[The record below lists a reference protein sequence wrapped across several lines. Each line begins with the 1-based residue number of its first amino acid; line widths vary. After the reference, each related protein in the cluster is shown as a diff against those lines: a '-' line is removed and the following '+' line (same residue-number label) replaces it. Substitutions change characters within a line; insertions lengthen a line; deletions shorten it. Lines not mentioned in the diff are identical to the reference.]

1 MLAKLKKFP
10 FYYTLYIIYT
20 FIFMAKKESK
30 VKKEKKPS
38 KVMMFLRDERFHFA
52 LGVVMFFVSLYV
64 LLALVSFFFTGGADQ
79 SIVLAD
85 GVSRADMKRQV
96 LNWTGVNG
104 ALMANYLINEC
115 FGVSVFALLLS
126 AFAMSIRLLGV
137 EVNALWKWILFPLLF
152 VVWAPLMMDFFFGG
166 LLATSFVNIG
176 GAYGAYLSDYLIA
189 NIGLPGTFFVIL
201 GSFIVF
207 AGFTFSATIP
217 AVQNLFISKKKYN
230 GEVESTD
237 DNEQL
242 GTDIP
247 LSSSDSSPNLGEYFS
262 EELEGIEIEQVEI
275 EEEEVIEEI
284 TDDREQITDEEA
296 SVTEEVEISDNA
308 QLNEENVE
316 VVEVEVDKVEEK
328 SVDDS
333 SELKKETTG
342 IEIESVEVKEEERV
356 EENLEPYDPTLDLSY
371 YKYPTL
377 DLLKEYPNQVIT
389 LSEEEKMANRVKITT
404 TLKNFGIGVKKIF
417 ETIGP
422 TITLYEIVP
431 EDGVR
436 ISKIKNLE
444 SDIMLS
450 LAATGIRIIAPMP
463 GKGTIGIEVPN
474 LNPKIVSMHA
484 TIASKK
490 FQESKMELPVA
501 LGRTITNEVFMFD
514 LAKAPHLL
522 VAGATG
528 QGKSVGLNAI
538 ITSLLYKKHPSQLK
552 FVLVDPKMVEFSMY
566 RNIDKH
572 FLAQIPD
579 AETPVITDTS
589 LVLSTLNSL
598 VQEMEDRY
606 KLLMDANVRN
616 IKEYNEKFIN
626 RRLNPYKGHKYLP
639 YIVIIIDEFG
649 DFIMTAG
656 KEVETPIARIA
667 QKARAVGM
675 HLILATQRPSVN
687 IITGVI
693 KANFPARMAF
703 KVSSGIDSKTIL
715 DQSGAQQLVGK
726 GDLLYLQG
734 DSPVRVQ
741 CAFVDTPEV
750 EKVVEYISEQ
760 QGYPAP
766 FELPEPPVPEG
777 ENKDL
782 SGVDLSKKDPYFE
795 EVARFV
801 VTSQMG
807 STSYIQ
813 RKYNIGFNRAG
824 RIMDQLEVAGIVGPA
839 RGSKPREVLVSSEVE
854 LESMLSSM

>member
-1 MLAKLKKFP
+1 
-10 FYYTLYIIYT
+10 
-20 FIFMAKKESK
+20 MAKKESK
-30 VKKEKKPS
+30 VKKVKQPS
-38 KVMMFLRDERFHFA
+38 KILMFLRDERFRFA
-52 LGVVMFFVSLYV
+52 FGIVLFFCSLYL

-85 GVSRADMKRQV
+85 DVSRADMKRQV

-115 FGVSVFALLLS
+115 FGVSVFAFLLMS
-126 AFAMSIRLLGV
+126 FAVSIRLMGV
-137 EVNALWKWILFPLLF
+137 EVNSLWKWILFPLLF
-152 VVWAPLMMDFFFGG
+152 VVWAPLMLDFFFGG

-176 GAYGAYLSDYLIA
+176 GAYGAYLSDYLIS
-189 NIGLPGTFFVIL
+189 NIGKPGTFFVIL

-207 AGFTFSATIP
+207 AGFAFSATIP
-217 AVQNLFISKKKYN
+217 MIQNLFIPIKTRDKRHETQDLS
-230 GEVESTD
+230 EQSEESD
-237 DNEQL
+237 
-242 GTDIP
+242 
-247 LSSSDSSPNLGEYFS
+247 LSDSSDSLDEVVDIE

-284 TDDREQITDEEA
+284 TDDKEQITDEEA
-296 SVTEEVEISDNA
+296 SVTEEVEILDNSQFTIHNA

-328 SVDDS
+328 SAMSADDS
-333 SELKKETTG
+333 SKLSEHSTG
-342 IEIESVEVKEEERV
+342 IEIETVEVKEEERV

-377 DLLKEYPNQVIT
+377 DLLKEYPNQAVT
-389 LSEEEKMANRVKITT
+389 LSKEEQQANQVKIIT

-431 EDGVR
+431 EDGIR

-474 LNPKIVSMHA
+474 SNPKIVSMHA

-734 DSPVRVQ
+734 DSPIRVQ

-750 EKVVEYISEQ
+750 ERVVEYISEQ

-766 FELPEPPVPEG
+766 FELPEPPIPEG

-801 VTSQMG
+801 VSNQMG

-839 RGSKPREVLVSSEVE
+839 RGSKPREVLVSTEME
-854 LESMLSSM
+854 LENILASM

>member
-1 MLAKLKKFP
+1 
-10 FYYTLYIIYT
+10 
-20 FIFMAKKESK
+20 MAKKESK
-30 VKKEKKPS
+30 VKKVKKPS

-79 SIVLAD
+79 NIVLAD
-85 GVSRADMKRQV
+85 GISRADMKRQV

-104 ALMANYLINEC
+104 ALMSHYLINEC
-115 FGVSVFALLLS
+115 FGVSVFALLLT
-126 AFAMSIRLLGV
+126 AFAVSVRLLGV
-137 EVNALWKWILFPLLF
+137 EVKALWKWIVFPLLF
-152 VVWAPLMMDFFFGG
+152 IVWAPLMMDFFFGG
-166 LLATSFVNIG
+166 FLATSFVNIG
-176 GAYGAYLSDYLIA
+176 GAYGAYLSDYLIS
-189 NIGLPGTFFVIL
+189 NIGWPGTLFVIL

-217 AVQNLFISKKKYN
+217 AVQNLFIPIKTRDMRHETRDARHETQDAS
-230 GEVESTD
+230 D
-237 DNEQL
+237 DVVDIEDEL
-242 GTDIP
+242 G
-247 LSSSDSSPNLGEYFS
+247 GV
-262 EELEGIEIEQVEI
+262 EIEQVEI

-296 SVTEEVEISDNA
+296 SVTEEVEILDNS
-308 QLNEENVE
+308 QFTIHNSQSNEDNVE
-316 VVEVEVDKVEEK
+316 VVEVEVNKVEEK
-328 SVDDS
+328 SAMSADDS
-333 SELKKETTG
+333 SKLSEHSTG

-377 DLLKEYPNQVIT
+377 DLLKEYPNQTIT

-431 EDGVR
+431 EDGIR

-501 LGRTITNEVFMFD
+501 LGRTITNDVFMFD

-566 RNIDKH
+566 RKIDKH

-616 IKEYNEKFIN
+616 IKEYNDKFIN

-639 YIVIIIDEFG
+639 YLVIIIDEFG

-715 DQSGAQQLVGK
+715 DQSGAQQLIGR

-750 EKVVEYISEQ
+750 ENVVEYISEQ

-782 SGVDLSKKDPYFE
+782 SGVDLSKRDPYFE

-839 RGSKPREVLVSSEVE
+839 RGSKPREVLVASEVE
-854 LESMLSSM
+854 LESMLSTM

>member
-1 MLAKLKKFP
+1 MKGDK
-10 FYYTLYIIYT
+10 
-20 FIFMAKKESK
+20 KKESK

-64 LLALVSFFFTGGADQ
+64 LLALVSFFFKGGADQ

-85 GVSRADMKRQV
+85 DVSRADMKRQV

-115 FGVSVFALLLS
+115 FGVSVFAFLLS

-152 VVWAPLMMDFFFGG
+152 IVWAPLMMDFFFGG

-217 AVQNLFISKKKYN
+217 AIQNLFISKKRYN
-230 GEVESTD
+230 GEVVMSDQSDDSDQSDLSDTTD
-237 DNEQL
+237 EIV
-242 GTDIP
+242 DIK
-247 LSSSDSSPNLGEYFS
+247 

-284 TDDREQITDEEA
+284 TDEEV
-296 SVTEEVEISDNA
+296 SVTEEVEILDSSQFTIHNS
-308 QLNEENVE
+308 QSNEDNVE
-316 VVEVEVDKVEEK
+316 VVEVEVNKVEEK
-328 SVDDS
+328 SINDS
-333 SELKKETTG
+333 FELNKETTG

-377 DLLKEYPNQVIT
+377 DLLKEYPNQAIV

>member
-1 MLAKLKKFP
+1 
-10 FYYTLYIIYT
+10 
-20 FIFMAKKESK
+20 MAKKESK
-30 VKKEKKPS
+30 VKKVKQPS
-38 KVMMFLRDERFHFA
+38 KILMFLRDERFRFA
-52 LGVVMFFVSLYV
+52 FGIVLFFCSLYL

-85 GVSRADMKRQV
+85 DVSRADMKRQV

-115 FGVSVFALLLS
+115 FGVSVFAFLLMS
-126 AFAMSIRLLGV
+126 FAVSIRLMGV
-137 EVNALWKWILFPLLF
+137 EVNSLWKWILFPLLF
-152 VVWAPLMMDFFFGG
+152 VVWAPLMLDFFFGG

-176 GAYGAYLSDYLIA
+176 GAYGAYLSDYLIS
-189 NIGLPGTFFVIL
+189 NIGKPGTFFVIL

-207 AGFTFSATIP
+207 AGFAFSATIP
-217 AVQNLFISKKKYN
+217 MIQNLFIPMKTRDKRHETQDLS
-230 GEVESTD
+230 
-237 DNEQL
+237 EQSEQS
-242 GTDIP
+242 D
-247 LSSSDSSPNLGEYFS
+247 LSDSSDSLDEVVDIE

-284 TDDREQITDEEA
+284 TDDKEQITDDREEITEEDEV
-296 SVTEEVEISDNA
+296 VTEEVVIENI
-308 QLNEENVE
+308 EENIQL
-316 VVEVEVDKVEEK
+316 DKPL
-328 SVDDS
+328 SPMDS
-333 SELKKETTG
+333 SPKTG
-342 IEIESVEVKEEERV
+342 EQLSEEINEVEIESVEVKEEERV

-377 DLLKEYPNQVIT
+377 DLLKEYPNQAVT
-389 LSEEEKMANRVKITT
+389 LSKEEQQANQVKIIT

-431 EDGVR
+431 EDGIR

-474 LNPKIVSMHA
+474 SNPKIVSMHA

-734 DSPVRVQ
+734 DSPIRVQ

-750 EKVVEYISEQ
+750 ERVVEYISEQ

-766 FELPEPPVPEG
+766 FELPEPPIPEG

-801 VTSQMG
+801 VSNQMG

-839 RGSKPREVLVSSEVE
+839 RGSKPREVLVSTEME
-854 LESMLSSM
+854 LENILASM

>member
-1 MLAKLKKFP
+1 
-10 FYYTLYIIYT
+10 
-20 FIFMAKKESK
+20 MAKKESK
-30 VKKEKKPS
+30 VKKVKQPS
-38 KVMMFLRDERFHFA
+38 KILMFLRDERFRFA
-52 LGVVMFFVSLYV
+52 FGIVLFFCSLYL
-64 LLALVSFFFTGGADQ
+64 LLALVSFFFKGGADQ

-85 GVSRADMKRQV
+85 DVSRADMKRQV

-115 FGVSVFALLLS
+115 FGVSVFAFLLMS
-126 AFAMSIRLLGV
+126 FAVSIRLMGV
-137 EVNALWKWILFPLLF
+137 EVNSLWKWILFPLLF
-152 VVWAPLMMDFFFGG
+152 VVWAPLMLDFFFGG

-176 GAYGAYLSDYLIA
+176 GAYGAYLSDYLIS
-189 NIGLPGTFFVIL
+189 NIGKPGTFFVIL

-207 AGFTFSATIP
+207 AGFAFSATIP
-217 AVQNLFISKKKYN
+217 MIQNLFIPIKTRDTRHETQDLS
-230 GEVESTD
+230 
-237 DNEQL
+237 EQSEQS
-242 GTDIP
+242 D
-247 LSSSDSSPNLGEYFS
+247 LSDSSDSLDEVVDIE

-284 TDDREQITDEEA
+284 TDDKEQITDDREEITEEDEV
-296 SVTEEVEISDNA
+296 VTEEVVIENI
-308 QLNEENVE
+308 EENIQL
-316 VVEVEVDKVEEK
+316 DKPL
-328 SVDDS
+328 SPMDS
-333 SELKKETTG
+333 SPKTG
-342 IEIESVEVKEEERV
+342 EQLSEEINEVEIESVEVKEEERV

-377 DLLKEYPNQVIT
+377 DLLKEYPNQAVT
-389 LSEEEKMANRVKITT
+389 LSKEEQQANQVKIIT

-431 EDGVR
+431 EDGIR

-474 LNPKIVSMHA
+474 SNPKIVSMHA

-734 DSPVRVQ
+734 DSPIRVQ

-750 EKVVEYISEQ
+750 ERVVEYISEQ

-766 FELPEPPVPEG
+766 FELPEPPIPEG

-801 VTSQMG
+801 VSNQMG

-839 RGSKPREVLVSSEVE
+839 RGSKPREVLVSTEME
-854 LESMLSSM
+854 LENILASM

>member
-1 MLAKLKKFP
+1 
-10 FYYTLYIIYT
+10 
-20 FIFMAKKESK
+20 MAKKESK
-30 VKKEKKPS
+30 VKKVKQPS
-38 KVMMFLRDERFHFA
+38 KILMFLRDERFRFA
-52 LGVVMFFVSLYV
+52 FGIVLFFCSLYL

-85 GVSRADMKRQV
+85 DVSRADMKRQV

-115 FGVSVFALLLS
+115 FGVSVFAFLLMS
-126 AFAMSIRLLGV
+126 FAVSIRLMGV
-137 EVNALWKWILFPLLF
+137 EVNSLWKWILFPLLF
-152 VVWAPLMMDFFFGG
+152 VVWAPLMLDFFFGG

-176 GAYGAYLSDYLIA
+176 GAYGAYLSDYLIS
-189 NIGLPGTFFVIL
+189 NIGKPGTFFVIL

-207 AGFTFSATIP
+207 AGFAFSATIP
-217 AVQNLFISKKKYN
+217 MIQNLFIPIKTRDTRHETQDLS
-230 GEVESTD
+230 
-237 DNEQL
+237 EQSE
-242 GTDIP
+242 
-247 LSSSDSSPNLGEYFS
+247 LSEQSDLSDSSDSLDEVVDIE

-284 TDDREQITDEEA
+284 TDDKEQITDDREEITEEDEV
-296 SVTEEVEISDNA
+296 VTEEVVIENIEETIQLDKPLSPTDNSLKTGEQLSEEI
-308 QLNEENVE
+308 NEV
-316 VVEVEVDKVEEK
+316 
-328 SVDDS
+328 
-333 SELKKETTG
+333 
-342 IEIESVEVKEEERV
+342 EIESVEVKEEERV

-377 DLLKEYPNQVIT
+377 DLLKEYPNQAVT
-389 LSEEEKMANRVKITT
+389 LSKEEQQANQVKIIT

-431 EDGVR
+431 EDGIR

-750 EKVVEYISEQ
+750 ERVVEYISEQ

-766 FELPEPPVPEG
+766 FELPEPPIPEG

-801 VTSQMG
+801 VSNQMG

-839 RGSKPREVLVSSEVE
+839 RGSKPREVLVSTEME
-854 LESMLSSM
+854 LENILASM

>member
-1 MLAKLKKFP
+1 MKGDK
-10 FYYTLYIIYT
+10 
-20 FIFMAKKESK
+20 KKESK
-30 VKKEKKPS
+30 AKKEKKPS

-52 LGVVMFFVSLYV
+52 FGVVMFFVSLYV
-64 LLALVSFFFTGGADQ
+64 MLALVSFFFTGGADQ
-79 SIVLAD
+79 NIVLAD
-85 GVSRADMKRQV
+85 GISRADMKRQV

-104 ALMANYLINEC
+104 ALMSHYLINEC
-115 FGVSVFALLLS
+115 FGVSVFALLLT
-126 AFAMSIRLLGV
+126 AFAVSVRLLGV
-137 EVNALWKWILFPLLF
+137 EFKALWKWIVFPLLF
-152 VVWAPLMMDFFFGG
+152 IVWAPLMMDFFFGG
-166 LLATSFVNIG
+166 FLATSFVNIG
-176 GAYGAYLSDYLIA
+176 GAYGAYLSDYLIS
-189 NIGLPGTFFVIL
+189 NIGWPGTLFVIL

-217 AVQNLFISKKKYN
+217 AVQNLFIPIKTRDMRHETRDARHETQDAS
-230 GEVESTD
+230 D
-237 DNEQL
+237 DVV
-242 GTDIP
+242 DI
-247 LSSSDSSPNLGEYFS
+247 E
-262 EELEGIEIEQVEI
+262 EELGGIEIV
-275 EEEEVIEEI
+275 EEVATDNEEI
-284 TDDREQITDEEA
+284 IEDSVQITDEIVQSADDNE
-296 SVTEEVEISDNA
+296 VITEEVEIVDNVD
-308 QLNEENVE
+308 NVDTK
-316 VVEVEVDKVEEK
+316 DKIDV
-328 SVDDS
+328 
-333 SELKKETTG
+333 
-342 IEIESVEVKEEERV
+342 EIESVAAKEEERV

-377 DLLKEYPNQVIT
+377 DLLKEYPNQTIT

-431 EDGVR
+431 EDGIR

-501 LGRTITNEVFMFD
+501 LGRTITNDVFMFD

-566 RNIDKH
+566 RKIDKH

-639 YIVIIIDEFG
+639 YLVIIIDEFG

-715 DQSGAQQLVGK
+715 DQSGAQQLIGR

-750 EKVVEYISEQ
+750 ENVVEYISEQ

-766 FELPEPPVPEG
+766 FELPEPLVPEG

-782 SGVDLSKKDPYFE
+782 SGVDLSKRDPYFE

-854 LESMLSSM
+854 LESMLSTM

>member
-1 MLAKLKKFP
+1 
-10 FYYTLYIIYT
+10 
-20 FIFMAKKESK
+20 MAKKESK
-30 VKKEKKPS
+30 AKKEKKPS

-79 SIVLAD
+79 NIVLAD
-85 GVSRADMKRQV
+85 GISRADMKRQV

-104 ALMANYLINEC
+104 ALMSYYLINEC
-115 FGVSVFALLLS
+115 FGVSVFALLLT
-126 AFAMSIRLLGV
+126 AFAVSVRLLGV
-137 EVNALWKWILFPLLF
+137 EVKALWKWIVFPLLF
-152 VVWAPLMMDFFFGG
+152 IVWAPLMMDFFFGG

-176 GAYGAYLSDYLIA
+176 GAYGAYLSDYLIS
-189 NIGLPGTFFVIL
+189 NIGWPGTLFVIL

-217 AVQNLFISKKKYN
+217 AIQNLFIPIKTRDARHETQDAS
-230 GEVESTD
+230 D
-237 DNEQL
+237 DVV
-242 GTDIP
+242 DI
-247 LSSSDSSPNLGEYFS
+247 E
-262 EELEGIEIEQVEI
+262 EELEGVEIEQVEI
-275 EEEEVIEEI
+275 EEEEVVEEI

-296 SVTEEVEISDNA
+296 SVTEEVEILDNS
-308 QLNEENVE
+308 QFTIHNSQSNEDNVE
-316 VVEVEVDKVEEK
+316 VVEVEVNKVEEK
-328 SVDDS
+328 SAMSADDS
-333 SELKKETTG
+333 SKLSEHSTG

-377 DLLKEYPNQVIT
+377 DLLKEYPNQTIT

-431 EDGVR
+431 EDGIR

-501 LGRTITNEVFMFD
+501 LGRTITNDVFMFD

-566 RNIDKH
+566 RKIDKH

-639 YIVIIIDEFG
+639 YLVIIIDEFG

-715 DQSGAQQLVGK
+715 DQSGAQQLIGR

-750 EKVVEYISEQ
+750 ENVVEYISEQ

-782 SGVDLSKKDPYFE
+782 SGVDLSKRDPYFE

-839 RGSKPREVLVSSEVE
+839 RGSKPREVLVSSELE
-854 LESMLSSM
+854 LESMLSTM

>member
-1 MLAKLKKFP
+1 
-10 FYYTLYIIYT
+10 
-20 FIFMAKKESK
+20 MAKKESK
-30 VKKEKKPS
+30 VKKVKQPS
-38 KVMMFLRDERFHFA
+38 KILMFLRDERFRFA
-52 LGVVMFFVSLYV
+52 FGIVLFFCSLYL

-85 GVSRADMKRQV
+85 DVSRADMKRQV

-115 FGVSVFALLLS
+115 FGVSVFAFLLMS
-126 AFAMSIRLLGV
+126 FAVSIRLMGV
-137 EVNALWKWILFPLLF
+137 EVNSLWKWILFPLLF
-152 VVWAPLMMDFFFGG
+152 VVWAPLMLDFFFGG

-176 GAYGAYLSDYLIA
+176 GAYGAYLSDYLIS
-189 NIGLPGTFFVIL
+189 NIGKPGTFFVIL

-207 AGFTFSATIP
+207 AGFAFSATIP
-217 AVQNLFISKKKYN
+217 MIQNLFIPIKTRDTRHETQDLS
-230 GEVESTD
+230 
-237 DNEQL
+237 EQSE
-242 GTDIP
+242 
-247 LSSSDSSPNLGEYFS
+247 LSDLSDSSDSLDEVVDIE

-284 TDDREQITDEEA
+284 TDDKEQITDDREEITEEDEV
-296 SVTEEVEISDNA
+296 VTEEVVIENI
-308 QLNEENVE
+308 EENIQL
-316 VVEVEVDKVEEK
+316 DKPL
-328 SVDDS
+328 SPMDS
-333 SELKKETTG
+333 SPKTG
-342 IEIESVEVKEEERV
+342 EQLSEEINEVEIESVEAKEEERV

-377 DLLKEYPNQVIT
+377 DLLKEYPNQAVT
-389 LSEEEKMANRVKITT
+389 LSKEEQQANQVKIIT

-431 EDGVR
+431 EDGIR

-474 LNPKIVSMHA
+474 SNPKIVSMHA

-734 DSPVRVQ
+734 DSPIRVQ

-750 EKVVEYISEQ
+750 ERVVEYISEQ

-766 FELPEPPVPEG
+766 FELPEPPIPEG

-801 VTSQMG
+801 VSNQMG

-839 RGSKPREVLVSSEVE
+839 RGSKPREVLVSTEME
-854 LESMLSSM
+854 LENILASM

>member
-1 MLAKLKKFP
+1 MKGDK
-10 FYYTLYIIYT
+10 
-20 FIFMAKKESK
+20 KKEKK
-30 VKKEKKPS
+30 VKKEN
-38 KVMMFLRDERFHFA
+38 KVVKFLRDERVRYAVGILLFF
-52 LGVVMFFVSLYV
+52 LTMFMLF
-64 LLALVSFFFTGGADQ
+64 ALVSFFFTGDADQ
-79 SIVLAD
+79 NIVLAD
-85 GVSRADMKRQV
+85 DILRADMKRQIE
-96 LNWTGVNG
+96 NWTGLNG
-104 ALMANYLINEC
+104 AIIADFLINEC
-115 FGVSVFALLLS
+115 FGVSVFALLIMM
-126 AFAMSIRLLGV
+126 FAIALRLLGM
-137 EVNALWKWILFPLLF
+137 EFKSLWKWILFPLMF
-152 VVWAPLMMDFFFGG
+152 MAWAPLMLSFCLGPLFD
-166 LLATSFVNIG
+166 TSFVNIG
-176 GAYGAYLSDYLIA
+176 GCYGAFLSDYLIA
-189 NIGLPGTFFVIL
+189 NIGAPGTFFVIL
-201 GSFIVF
+201 GSLLIF
-207 AGFTFSATIP
+207 AGFAFSATIP
-217 AVQNLFISKKKYN
+217 MVQNLFVSKKRNEESNNDKN
-230 GEVESTD
+230 DIAGEGVIANENEGVINEEIIECEDDILEGVEI
-237 DNEQL
+237 EQV
-242 GTDIP
+242 GIEEEEKIEEIVNIDIDEDI
-247 LSSSDSSPNLGEYFS
+247 SQS
-262 EELEGIEIEQVEI
+262 EELELIVVEEDDKNDDAKENVKIENGVEI
-275 EEEEVIEEI
+275 NSRVAEDGEM
-284 TDDREQITDEEA
+284 
-296 SVTEEVEISDNA
+296 
-308 QLNEENVE
+308 
-316 VVEVEVDKVEEK
+316 
-328 SVDDS
+328 
-333 SELKKETTG
+333 
-342 IEIESVEVKEEERV
+342 VK
-356 EENLEPYDPTLDLSY
+356 ENLEPYDPTLDLSY

-377 DLLKEYPNQVIT
+377 DLLKEYPNQTVV
-389 LSEEEKMANRVKITT
+389 LSKEEQQANQVKIIT

-417 ETIGP
+417 ETVGP

-436 ISKIKNLE
+436 ISKIRNLE
-444 SDIMLS
+444 ADIMLS
-450 LAATGIRIIAPMP
+450 LSAIGIRIIAPMP

-474 LNPKIVSMHA
+474 ANPKIVSMHA

-501 LGRTITNEVFMFD
+501 LGRTITNDVFMFD

-552 FVLVDPKMVEFSMY
+552 FVLVDPKMVEFSIY

-626 RRLNPYKGHKYLP
+626 RSLNPYKGHKYLP

-675 HLILATQRPSVN
+675 HMILATQRPSVN

-750 EKVVEYISEQ
+750 VNVVEHISKQ

-766 FELPEPPVPEG
+766 FELPEPPMVEG

-782 SGVDLSKKDPYFE
+782 SGVDLTKRDPYFE

-801 VTSQMG
+801 VSKQMG

-839 RGSKPREVLVSSEVE
+839 RGSKPREVLISTEIE
-854 LESMLSSM
+854 LENMLSSM

>member
-1 MLAKLKKFP
+1 MAEKK
-10 FYYTLYIIYT
+10 
-20 FIFMAKKESK
+20 
-30 VKKEKKPS
+30 KKEKNVKQPS
-38 KVMMFLRDERFHFA
+38 KVAMLLRDERFHFA
-52 LGVVMFFVSLYV
+52 LGVVLFFVSLYM

-79 SIVLAD
+79 RIVLAD
-85 GVSRADMKRQV
+85 GLSRADMKRQIV
-96 LNWTGVNG
+96 NWTGVNG
-104 ALMANYLINEC
+104 ALIAHYMINNG
-115 FGVSVFALLLS
+115 FGVSVIVLLLIP
-126 AFAMSIRLLGV
+126 FAIAIKLLGIG
-137 EVNALWKWILFPLLF
+137 EYSLWKWIVFPLLF
-152 VVWAPLMMDFFFGG
+152 VVWAPLMLDFFLGN

-176 GAYGAYLSDYLIA
+176 GVYGEFLSDYLMT
-189 NIGLPGTFFVIL
+189 NIGKPGTFFVIL
-201 GSFIVF
+201 ASLLVF
-207 AGFTFSATIP
+207 SGFTFSATIP
-217 AVQNLFISKKKYN
+217 VIQNFFTPKAKYKGN
-230 GEVESTD
+230 VELEVNNEVEL
-237 DNEQL
+237 DNEKR
-242 GTDIP
+242 
-247 LSSSDSSPNLGEYFS
+247 E
-262 EELEGIEIEQVEI
+262 EELKEEEMVNVEELLDGIEIEEVKVED
-275 EEEEVIEEI
+275 EEVIIE
-284 TDDREQITDEEA
+284 D
-296 SVTEEVEISDNA
+296 
-308 QLNEENVE
+308 
-316 VVEVEVDKVEEK
+316 VEVESEENINDVPLETEK
-328 SVDDS
+328 QEDIETKEVNIE
-333 SELKKETTG
+333 ELK
-342 IEIESVEVKEEERV
+342 IEEVKNEDKDVTSEVVIDSKVAEEGEKV
-356 EENLEPYDPTLDLSY
+356 MENLEPYDPTLDLSF

-377 DLLKEYPNQVIT
+377 DLLKEYPNQAVALT
-389 LSEEEKMANRVKITT
+389 KEEQQANQVKIIS
-404 TLKNFGIGVKKIF
+404 TLKNFGIGVQRIF

-431 EDGVR
+431 DPGVR
-436 ISKIKNLE
+436 ISKIQNLE
-444 SDIMLS
+444 KDIMLS
-450 LAATGIRIIAPMP
+450 LAAMGIRIIAPMP

-474 LNPKIVSMHA
+474 ANPKIVSMHA

-501 LGRTITNEVFMFD
+501 LGRTITNDVFMFD

-566 RNIDKH
+566 RKIDKH

-616 IKEYNEKFIN
+616 IKEYNEKFVN

-639 YIVIIIDEFG
+639 YLVIIIDEFG

-715 DQSGAQQLVGK
+715 DQSGAQQLIGR

-750 EKVVEYISEQ
+750 ENVVEYISNQ

-766 FELPEPPVPEG
+766 FELPEPPMPEG
-777 ENKDL
+777 ESKDL
-782 SGVDLSKKDPYFE
+782 SGVDMSKRDSYFE
-795 EVARFV
+795 EVARYV
-801 VTSQMG
+801 VASQMG
-807 STSYIQ
+807 STSNIQ
-813 RKYNIGFNRAG
+813 RKYEIGFNRAG

-839 RGSKPREVLVSSEVE
+839 RGSKPREVLIATDME
-854 LESMLSSM
+854 LENLLASLR

>member
-1 MLAKLKKFP
+1 MKGDK
-10 FYYTLYIIYT
+10 
-20 FIFMAKKESK
+20 KKESK
-30 VKKEKKPS
+30 VKKEKPPS

-52 LGVVMFFVSLYV
+52 IGVLLFFTSLYL
-64 LLALVSFFFTGGADQ
+64 LLAMISFFFTGGADQ

-152 VVWAPLMMDFFFGG
+152 IVWAPLMMDFFFGG

-176 GAYGAYLSDYLIA
+176 GAYGAYLSDYLME
-189 NIGLPGTFFVIL
+189 NIGKPGTFFVIL

-207 AGFTFSATIP
+207 AGFAFSATIP
-217 AVQNLFISKKKYN
+217 MVQNLLISKKRYN
-230 GEVESTD
+230 GEEVMSDQSGDSDYLDQSDLSDTPDEIV
-237 DNEQL
+237 
-242 GTDIP
+242 DIK
-247 LSSSDSSPNLGEYFS
+247 

-275 EEEEVIEEI
+275 EEEEQIEEI

-296 SVTEEVEISDNA
+296 SVTEEVEIEQITDNR
-308 QLNEENVE
+308 EEITEEIE
-316 VVEVEVDKVEEK
+316 VIEEIEEK
-328 SVDDS
+328 EKICV
-333 SELKKETTG
+333 
-342 IEIESVEVKEEERV
+342 EIESVEVKEEERV
-356 EENLEPYDPTLDLSY
+356 EDKLEPYDPTLDLSY

-377 DLLKEYPNQVIT
+377 DLLKEYPNQAIT
-389 LSEEEKMANRVKITT
+389 LSEEEKQANRVKITT

-431 EDGVR
+431 EDGIR

-474 LNPKIVSMHA
+474 SNPKIVSMHA

-579 AETPVITDTS
+579 AETPVITDTT

-606 KLLMDANVRN
+606 KLLMDASVRN

>member
-1 MLAKLKKFP
+1 
-10 FYYTLYIIYT
+10 
-20 FIFMAKKESK
+20 MAKKESK

>member
-1 MLAKLKKFP
+1 
-10 FYYTLYIIYT
+10 
-20 FIFMAKKESK
+20 MAKKESK

-152 VVWAPLMMDFFFGG
+152 IVWAPLMMDFFFGG

-176 GAYGAYLSDYLIA
+176 GAYGAYLSDYLIS

-217 AVQNLFISKKKYN
+217 AVQNLFISKKRYN
-230 GEVESTD
+230 GEVESTV

-247 LSSSDSSPNLGEYFS
+247 LSPSDSSPNLGEHFS

-308 QLNEENVE
+308 QLDEENVE

-328 SVDDS
+328 SVMSADDS
-333 SELKKETTG
+333 SKLSEHSTG
-342 IEIESVEVKEEERV
+342 IEIESVEAKEEERV

-389 LSEEEKMANRVKITT
+389 LSEEEKQANRVKIIT

-431 EDGVR
+431 EDGIR
-436 ISKIKNLE
+436 ISKIRNLE
-444 SDIMLS
+444 ADIMLS
-450 LAATGIRIIAPMP
+450 LAAKGIRIIAPMP

-474 LNPKIVSMHA
+474 ATSKIVSMRD

-522 VAGATG
+522 VAGTTG
-528 QGKSVGLNAI
+528 TGKSVGLNAI

-552 FVLVDPKMVEFSMY
+552 FVLVDPKMVELSVY
-566 RNIDKH
+566 RKIDKH

-579 AETPVITDTS
+579 AESSVITDTS
-589 LVLSTLNSL
+589 LVISTLNSL
-598 VQEMEDRY
+598 VKEMEDRY
-606 KLLMDANVRN
+606 KLLMDASVRN

-667 QKARAVGM
+667 QMARAVGM
-675 HLILATQRPSVN
+675 HMILATQRPSVN
-687 IITGVI
+687 IVTGVI
-693 KANFPARMAF
+693 RSNFPTRIAF
-703 KVSSGIDSKTIL
+703 KVATGIDSRTIL
-715 DQSGAQQLVGK
+715 DQTGAEQLVSK
-726 GDLLYLQG
+726 GDLLYLQS
-734 DSPVRVQ
+734 DSPIRVQ

-766 FELPEPPVPEG
+766 FELPEPPIPEG

-782 SGVDLSKKDPYFE
+782 SGVDLSKCDPYFE

-854 LESMLSSM
+854 LESMLSTM

>member
-1 MLAKLKKFP
+1 M
-10 FYYTLYIIYT
+10 
-20 FIFMAKKESK
+20 
-30 VKKEKKPS
+30 
-38 KVMMFLRDERFHFA
+38 
-52 LGVVMFFVSLYV
+52 
-64 LLALVSFFFTGGADQ
+64 LALVSFFFTGGADQ
-79 SIVLAD
+79 SIVLTD
-85 GVSRADMKRQV
+85 DVSRADMKRQV

-115 FGVSVFALLLS
+115 FGVSVFAFLLMT
-126 AFAMSIRLLGV
+126 FAMSIRLMGV
-137 EVNALWKWILFPLLF
+137 EVNSLWKWILFPLLF
-152 VVWAPLMMDFFFGG
+152 VVWAPLMLDFFFGG
-166 LLATSFVNIG
+166 FLATSFVNIG

-217 AVQNLFISKKKYN
+217 AIQNLFISKKKYN
-230 GEVESTD
+230 GGEEITD
-237 DNEQL
+237 DSEQSVDDSEL
-242 GTDIP
+242 GTDEVVDI
-247 LSSSDSSPNLGEYFS
+247 E

-284 TDDREQITDEEA
+284 TDDREQITEEDEV
-296 SVTEEVEISDNA
+296 VTEEVVIENIEETIQLDKPLSPTDSSPKTGEQLSEEIN
-308 QLNEENVE
+308 
-316 VVEVEVDKVEEK
+316 EVEINSQVAEE
-328 SVDDS
+328 
-333 SELKKETTG
+333 G
-342 IEIESVEVKEEERV
+342 ERV

-377 DLLKEYPNQVIT
+377 DLLKEYPNQAVT
-389 LSEEEKMANRVKITT
+389 LSKEEQQANQVKIIT

-431 EDGVR
+431 EDGIR

-474 LNPKIVSMHA
+474 SNPKIVSMHA

-501 LGRTITNEVFMFD
+501 LGRTITNEVFLFD

-750 EKVVEYISEQ
+750 ERVVEYISEQ

-766 FELPEPPVPEG
+766 FELPEPPMPEG

-801 VTSQMG
+801 VSNQMG

-839 RGSKPREVLVSSEVE
+839 RGSKPREVLVSTEME
-854 LESMLSSM
+854 LENILASM

>member
-1 MLAKLKKFP
+1 MKGDK
-10 FYYTLYIIYT
+10 
-20 FIFMAKKESK
+20 KKESK
-30 VKKEKKPS
+30 VKKEKQPS

-52 LGVVMFFVSLYV
+52 FGVVMFFVSLYV

-79 SIVLAD
+79 NIVLAD
-85 GVSRADMKRQV
+85 GISRADMKRQV

-104 ALMANYLINEC
+104 ALMSHYLINEC
-115 FGVSVFALLLS
+115 FGVSVFALLLT
-126 AFAMSIRLLGV
+126 AFAVSVRLLGV
-137 EVNALWKWILFPLLF
+137 EVKALWKWIVFPLLF
-152 VVWAPLMMDFFFGG
+152 IVWAPLMMDFFFGG
-166 LLATSFVNIG
+166 FLATSFVNIG
-176 GAYGAYLSDYLIA
+176 GAYGAYLSDYLIS
-189 NIGLPGTFFVIL
+189 NIGWPGTLFVIL

-207 AGFTFSATIP
+207 AGFTFSAIIP
-217 AVQNLFISKKKYN
+217 AVQNIFISKKRYN
-230 GEVESTD
+230 SLTEDNLPHTEDAEITEDTDTLSTLD
-237 DNEQL
+237 DV
-242 GTDIP
+242 
-247 LSSSDSSPNLGEYFS
+247 
-262 EELEGIEIEQVEI
+262 EELEGIEIV
-275 EEEEVIEEI
+275 EEVAIDSEEI
-284 TDDREQITDEEA
+284 TEDSVQITDEIVQSADDRVQSTDDNE
-296 SVTEEVEISDNA
+296 VITEEVEIVDNVD
-308 QLNEENVE
+308 NVDTK
-316 VVEVEVDKVEEK
+316 DKIDV
-328 SVDDS
+328 
-333 SELKKETTG
+333 
-342 IEIESVEVKEEERV
+342 EIESVAAKEEERV
-356 EENLEPYDPTLDLSY
+356 EENLEPYDPTLDLLY

-377 DLLKEYPNQVIT
+377 DLLKEYPNQTIT

-431 EDGVR
+431 EDGIR

-501 LGRTITNEVFMFD
+501 LGRTITNDVFMFD

-566 RNIDKH
+566 RKIDKH

-616 IKEYNEKFIN
+616 IKEYNDKFIN

-639 YIVIIIDEFG
+639 YLVIIIDEFG

-715 DQSGAQQLVGK
+715 DQSGAQQLIGR

-750 EKVVEYISEQ
+750 ENVVDYISEQ

-782 SGVDLSKKDPYFE
+782 SGVDLSKRDPYFE

-839 RGSKPREVLVSSEVE
+839 RGSKPREVLVASEVE
-854 LESMLSSM
+854 LESMLSTM

>member
-1 MLAKLKKFP
+1 
-10 FYYTLYIIYT
+10 
-20 FIFMAKKESK
+20 MAKKESK
-30 VKKEKKPS
+30 VKKEKQPS

-64 LLALVSFFFTGGADQ
+64 MLALVSFFFTGGADQ
-79 SIVLAD
+79 NIVLAD
-85 GVSRADMKRQV
+85 GISRADMKRQV

-104 ALMANYLINEC
+104 ALMSHYLINEC
-115 FGVSVFALLLS
+115 FGVSIFALLLT
-126 AFAMSIRLLGV
+126 AFAVSVRLLGV
-137 EVNALWKWILFPLLF
+137 EVKALWKWIVFPLLF
-152 VVWAPLMMDFFFGG
+152 IVWAPLMMDFFFGG
-166 LLATSFVNIG
+166 FLATSFVNIG
-176 GAYGAYLSDYLIA
+176 GAYGAYLSDYLIS
-189 NIGLPGTFFVIL
+189 NIGWPGTLFVIL

-217 AVQNLFISKKKYN
+217 VVQNIFISKKRYN
-230 GEVESTD
+230 SLTEDNLPHTEDTEITEDTDTLSTLD
-237 DNEQL
+237 DV
-242 GTDIP
+242 
-247 LSSSDSSPNLGEYFS
+247 
-262 EELEGIEIEQVEI
+262 EELEGIEIV
-275 EEEEVIEEI
+275 EEVAIDSEEI
-284 TDDREQITDEEA
+284 TEDSVQITDEIVQSADDRVQSTYDNE
-296 SVTEEVEISDNA
+296 VITEEVEIVDNVD
-308 QLNEENVE
+308 NVDTK
-316 VVEVEVDKVEEK
+316 DKIDKIDV
-328 SVDDS
+328 
-333 SELKKETTG
+333 
-342 IEIESVEVKEEERV
+342 EIESVAAKEEERV

-377 DLLKEYPNQVIT
+377 DLLKEYPNQTIT

-431 EDGVR
+431 EDGIR

-501 LGRTITNEVFMFD
+501 LGRTITNDVFMFD

-566 RNIDKH
+566 RKIDKH

-616 IKEYNEKFIN
+616 IKEYNDKFIN

-639 YIVIIIDEFG
+639 YLVIIIDEFG

-715 DQSGAQQLVGK
+715 DQSGAQQLIGR

-750 EKVVEYISEQ
+750 ENVVDYISEQ

-782 SGVDLSKKDPYFE
+782 SGVDLSKRDPYFE

-839 RGSKPREVLVSSEVE
+839 RGSKPREVLVASEVE
-854 LESMLSSM
+854 LESMLSTM

>member
-1 MLAKLKKFP
+1 MKGDK
-10 FYYTLYIIYT
+10 
-20 FIFMAKKESK
+20 KKESK

-52 LGVVMFFVSLYV
+52 LGVVMFFVSLYA

-126 AFAMSIRLLGV
+126 TFAVSIRLLGV

-152 VVWAPLMMDFFFGG
+152 IVWAPLMMDFFFGG
-166 LLATSFVNIG
+166 LLATLFVNIG

-217 AVQNLFISKKKYN
+217 AIQNLFISKKRYN

-242 GTDIP
+242 GNDIP
-247 LSSSDSSPNLGEYFS
+247 LSPSDSSPNLGEHFS
-262 EELEGIEIEQVEI
+262 EELEGIEIV
-275 EEEEVIEEI
+275 EEVADDIEEI
-284 TDDREQITDEEA
+284 TEVTDEEA
-296 SVTEEVEISDNA
+296 SVTEEVEILDNS
-308 QLNEENVE
+308 QFTIHNSQSNEDNVE
-316 VVEVEVDKVEEK
+316 VVEVEMDKIEEK

-333 SELKKETTG
+333 SELNKETTG

-377 DLLKEYPNQVIT
+377 DLLKEYPNQAIV

-616 IKEYNEKFIN
+616 IKEYNEKFVN

-782 SGVDLSKKDPYFE
+782 SGVDLSKRDPYFE

-854 LESMLSSM
+854 LESMLSTM

>member
-1 MLAKLKKFP
+1 MKGDK
-10 FYYTLYIIYT
+10 
-20 FIFMAKKESK
+20 KKESK

-85 GVSRADMKRQV
+85 DVSRADMKRQV

-115 FGVSVFALLLS
+115 FGVSVFAFLLS

-152 VVWAPLMMDFFFGG
+152 IVWAPLMMDFFFGG

-217 AVQNLFISKKKYN
+217 AIQNLFISKKRYN
-230 GEVESTD
+230 GEVVMSDQSDDSDQSDLSDTTD
-237 DNEQL
+237 EIV
-242 GTDIP
+242 DIK
-247 LSSSDSSPNLGEYFS
+247 

-284 TDDREQITDEEA
+284 TDEEV
-296 SVTEEVEISDNA
+296 SVTEEVEILDSSQFTIHNS
-308 QLNEENVE
+308 QSNEDNVE
-316 VVEVEVDKVEEK
+316 VVEVEVNKVEEK
-328 SVDDS
+328 SINDS
-333 SELKKETTG
+333 FELNKETTG

-377 DLLKEYPNQVIT
+377 DLLKEYPNQAIV

>member
-1 MLAKLKKFP
+1 
-10 FYYTLYIIYT
+10 
-20 FIFMAKKESK
+20 MAKKESK
-30 VKKEKKPS
+30 VKKVKQPS
-38 KVMMFLRDERFHFA
+38 KILMFLRDERFRFA
-52 LGVVMFFVSLYV
+52 FGIVLFFCSLYL

-85 GVSRADMKRQV
+85 DVSRADMKRQV

-115 FGVSVFALLLS
+115 FGVSVFAFLLMS
-126 AFAMSIRLLGV
+126 FAVSIRLMGV
-137 EVNALWKWILFPLLF
+137 EVNSLWKWILFPLLF
-152 VVWAPLMMDFFFGG
+152 VVWAPLMLDFFFGG

-176 GAYGAYLSDYLIA
+176 GAYGAYLSDYLIS
-189 NIGLPGTFFVIL
+189 NIGKPGTFFVIL

-207 AGFTFSATIP
+207 AGFAFSATIP
-217 AVQNLFISKKKYN
+217 MIQNLFIPIKTRDTRHETQDLS
-230 GEVESTD
+230 
-237 DNEQL
+237 EQSE
-242 GTDIP
+242 
-247 LSSSDSSPNLGEYFS
+247 LSEQSDLSDSSDSLDEVVDIE

-284 TDDREQITDEEA
+284 TDDKEQITDDREEITEEDEV
-296 SVTEEVEISDNA
+296 VTEEVVIENIEETIQLDKPLSPTDNSLKTGEQLSEEI
-308 QLNEENVE
+308 NEV
-316 VVEVEVDKVEEK
+316 
-328 SVDDS
+328 
-333 SELKKETTG
+333 
-342 IEIESVEVKEEERV
+342 EIESVEVKEEERV

-377 DLLKEYPNQVIT
+377 DLLKEYPNQAVT
-389 LSEEEKMANRVKITT
+389 LSKEEQQANQVKIIT

-431 EDGVR
+431 EDGIR

-474 LNPKIVSMHA
+474 SNPKIVSMHA

-750 EKVVEYISEQ
+750 ERVVEYISEQ

-766 FELPEPPVPEG
+766 FELPEPPIPEG

-801 VTSQMG
+801 VSNQMG

-824 RIMDQLEVAGIVGPA
+824 RIMDQLAVAGIVGPA
-839 RGSKPREVLVSSEVE
+839 RGSKPREVLVSTEME
-854 LESMLSSM
+854 LENILSSM

>member
-1 MLAKLKKFP
+1 MKGEK
-10 FYYTLYIIYT
+10 
-20 FIFMAKKESK
+20 KKESK
-30 VKKEKKPS
+30 VKKVKQPS
-38 KVMMFLRDERFHFA
+38 KIMMVVRDERFRFA
-52 LGVVMFFVSLYV
+52 LGTVLFFSSLYL

-79 SIVLAD
+79 SIVLAE
-85 GVSRADMKRQV
+85 GIERADMKRQV
-96 LNWTGVNG
+96 VNWTGVNG
-104 ALMANYLINEC
+104 ALIAHYLINEC
-115 FGVSVFALLLS
+115 FGVSVFAFLLMS
-126 AFAMSIRLLGV
+126 FAVSIRLMGG
-137 EVNALWKWILFPLLF
+137 EIKALWKWILFPLLF
-152 VVWAPLMMDFFFGG
+152 VVWAPLMLDFFFGG

-176 GAYGAYLSDYLIA
+176 GAYGAYLSDYLIS

-217 AVQNLFISKKKYN
+217 AIQNLFIPIKTRDTRHETQDLSDESEQMDSLD
-230 GEVESTD
+230 EVVD
-237 DNEQL
+237 VA
-242 GTDIP
+242 
-247 LSSSDSSPNLGEYFS
+247 
-262 EELEGIEIEQVEI
+262 EELEGIDIEQVEI

-284 TDDREQITDEEA
+284 TDDREQITEKDEEA
-296 SVTEEVEISDNA
+296 SVTEEVEIETIT
-308 QLNEENVE
+308 EEITDDSIETTE
-316 VVEVEVDKVEEK
+316 VVVEEK
-328 SVDDS
+328 EKIGV
-333 SELKKETTG
+333 
-342 IEIESVEVKEEERV
+342 EIESVEAKEEERV
-356 EENLEPYDPTLDLSY
+356 EENMEPYDPTLDLSY
-371 YKYPTL
+371 YKYPSL
-377 DLLKEYPNQVIT
+377 DLLKEYPNQAIT
-389 LSEEEKMANRVKITT
+389 LSEEEKQANRVKITT

-474 LNPKIVSMHA
+474 SNPKIVSMHA

-606 KLLMDANVRN
+606 KLLMDASVRN

-734 DSPVRVQ
+734 DAPVRVQ

-766 FELPEPPVPEG
+766 FELPEPPLPEG

-782 SGVDLSKKDPYFE
+782 SGVDLSKKDPFFE

-801 VTSQMG
+801 VSNQMG

-839 RGSKPREVLVSSEVE
+839 RGSKPREVLVSTEME
-854 LESMLSSM
+854 LENILSSM

>member
-1 MLAKLKKFP
+1 
-10 FYYTLYIIYT
+10 
-20 FIFMAKKESK
+20 MAKKEK
-30 VKKEKKPS
+30 QPS

-79 SIVLAD
+79 NIVLAD
-85 GVSRADMKRQV
+85 GISRADMKRQV

-104 ALMANYLINEC
+104 ALMSHYLINEC
-115 FGVSVFALLLS
+115 FGVSVFALLLT
-126 AFAMSIRLLGV
+126 AFAVSVRLLGV
-137 EVNALWKWILFPLLF
+137 EVKTLWKWIVFPLLF
-152 VVWAPLMMDFFFGG
+152 IVWAPLMMDFFFGG
-166 LLATSFVNIG
+166 FLATSFVNIG
-176 GAYGAYLSDYLIA
+176 GAYGAYLSDYLIS
-189 NIGLPGTFFVIL
+189 NIGWPGTLFVIL

-217 AVQNLFISKKKYN
+217 AVQNIFISEKRYN
-230 GEVESTD
+230 SLTEDNLPHTEDAEITEDTDTLSTLD
-237 DNEQL
+237 DV
-242 GTDIP
+242 
-247 LSSSDSSPNLGEYFS
+247 
-262 EELEGIEIEQVEI
+262 EELEGIEIV
-275 EEEEVIEEI
+275 EEVAIDSEEI
-284 TDDREQITDEEA
+284 TEDSVQITDEIEQSA
-296 SVTEEVEISDNA
+296 DEIEQSIDDNEVITEEVEIVDNVD
-308 QLNEENVE
+308 NVDTK
-316 VVEVEVDKVEEK
+316 DKIDV
-328 SVDDS
+328 
-333 SELKKETTG
+333 
-342 IEIESVEVKEEERV
+342 EIESVAAKEEERV

-377 DLLKEYPNQVIT
+377 DLLKEYPNQTIT

-431 EDGVR
+431 EDGIR

-501 LGRTITNEVFMFD
+501 LGRTITNDVFMFD

-566 RNIDKH
+566 RKIDKH

-616 IKEYNEKFIN
+616 IKEYNDKFIN

-639 YIVIIIDEFG
+639 YLVIIIDEFG

-715 DQSGAQQLVGK
+715 DQSGAQQLIGR

-750 EKVVEYISEQ
+750 ENVVDYISEQ

-782 SGVDLSKKDPYFE
+782 SGVDLSKRDPYFE

-839 RGSKPREVLVSSEVE
+839 RGSKPREVLVASEVE
-854 LESMLSSM
+854 LESMLSTM

>member
-1 MLAKLKKFP
+1 
-10 FYYTLYIIYT
+10 
-20 FIFMAKKESK
+20 MAKKESK

-79 SIVLAD
+79 NIVLSD
-85 GVSRADMKRQV
+85 GISRADMKRQV

-104 ALMANYLINEC
+104 ALMSHYLINEC
-115 FGVSVFALLLS
+115 FGVSVFALLLT
-126 AFAMSIRLLGV
+126 AFPVSVRLLGV
-137 EVNALWKWILFPLLF
+137 EVKALWKWIVFPLLF
-152 VVWAPLMMDFFFGG
+152 IVWAPLMMDFFFGG

-176 GAYGAYLSDYLIA
+176 GAYGAYLSDYLIS
-189 NIGLPGTFFVIL
+189 NIGWPGTLFVIL

-217 AVQNLFISKKKYN
+217 AVQNIFISKKRYN
-230 GEVESTD
+230 SLTEDNLPHTEDTEITEDTDTLSTLD
-237 DNEQL
+237 DV
-242 GTDIP
+242 
-247 LSSSDSSPNLGEYFS
+247 
-262 EELEGIEIEQVEI
+262 EELEGIEIV
-275 EEEEVIEEI
+275 EEVATDNEEI
-284 TDDREQITDEEA
+284 TEDSVQITDEIVQSADDRVQSTDDNE
-296 SVTEEVEISDNA
+296 VITEEVEIVDN
-308 QLNEENVE
+308 
-316 VVEVEVDKVEEK
+316 VDTKDKIDV
-328 SVDDS
+328 
-333 SELKKETTG
+333 
-342 IEIESVEVKEEERV
+342 EIESVAVKEEERV
-356 EENLEPYDPTLDLSY
+356 EENIEPYDPTLDLSY

-377 DLLKEYPNQVIT
+377 DLLKEYPNQTIT

-431 EDGVR
+431 EDGIR

-501 LGRTITNEVFMFD
+501 LGRTITNDVFMFD

-566 RNIDKH
+566 RKIDKH

-639 YIVIIIDEFG
+639 YLVIIIDEFG

-715 DQSGAQQLVGK
+715 DQSGAQQLIGR

-750 EKVVEYISEQ
+750 ENVVEYISEQ

-782 SGVDLSKKDPYFE
+782 SGVDLSKRDPYFE

-854 LESMLSSM
+854 LESMLSTM

>member
-1 MLAKLKKFP
+1 
-10 FYYTLYIIYT
+10 
-20 FIFMAKKESK
+20 MAEK
-30 VKKEKKPS
+30 KKEKKAKQPS
-38 KVMMFLRDERFHFA
+38 RVAVFLRDERFHFA
-52 LGVVMFFVSLYV
+52 FGAILFFVSLYV

-85 GVSRADMKRQV
+85 GLSRADMKRQIV
-96 LNWTGVNG
+96 NWTGVDG
-104 ALMANYLINEC
+104 AIIAHYLITES
-115 FGVSVFALLLS
+115 FGVSAFALVLI
-126 AFAMSIRLLGV
+126 AFVVAVKLLGFDV
-137 EVNALWKWILFPLLF
+137 KSLWKWILFPILF
-152 VVWAPLMMDFFFGG
+152 IVWAPLMLDFFLGG
-166 LLATSFVNIG
+166 LLATSFVNVG
-176 GAYGAYLSDYLIA
+176 GAYGAFLSDYLMT
-189 NIGLPGTFFVIL
+189 NIGIPGTFFVVL
-201 GSFIVF
+201 GAFLVF
-207 AGFTFSATIP
+207 ATFAFSATIP
-217 AVQNLFISKKKYN
+217 VIQNLFTPKTKFNKKEEAETES
-230 GEVESTD
+230 EVLNEVNES
-237 DNEQL
+237 
-242 GTDIP
+242 I
-247 LSSSDSSPNLGEYFS
+247 
-262 EELEGIEIEQVEI
+262 EEVLDGVEI
-275 EEEEVIEEI
+275 EETDNKEEELIVIETETMDVIEEEPENI
-284 TDDREQITDEEA
+284 TEELEVKSEEFDVITEEI
-296 SVTEEVEISDNA
+296 VTEEVKEQDG
-308 QLNEENVE
+308 
-316 VVEVEVDKVEEK
+316 VVIDSKVADGGE
-328 SVDDS
+328 SVD
-333 SELKKETTG
+333 
-342 IEIESVEVKEEERV
+342 EV
-356 EENLEPYDPTLDLSY
+356 LEPYDPTLDLSY

-377 DLLKEYPNQVIT
+377 DLLKEYPNQAVT
-389 LSEEEKMANRVKITT
+389 LTEEEKEANRVKIIS
-404 TLKNFGIGVKKIF
+404 TLRNFGIGVKKIV

-436 ISKIKNLE
+436 ISKIQNLE
-444 SDIMLS
+444 KDIMLS
-450 LAATGIRIIAPMP
+450 LAAMGIRIIAPMP

-474 LNPKIVSMHA
+474 ANPKIVSMHA

-566 RNIDKH
+566 RKIDKH

-579 AETPVITDTS
+579 AEAPVITDTS

-616 IKEYNEKFIN
+616 IKEYNEKFVN
-626 RRLNPYKGHKYLP
+626 RRLNPLKGHKYLP
-639 YIVIIIDEFG
+639 YLVIIIDEFG

-715 DQSGAQQLVGK
+715 DQSGAQQLIGR

-750 EKVVEYISEQ
+750 ENVVEYISNQ

-766 FELPEPPVPEG
+766 FELPEPPMPEG
-777 ENKDL
+777 ESKDL
-782 SGVDLSKKDPYFE
+782 SGVDMSKRDSYFE
-795 EVARFV
+795 EVARYV
-801 VTSQMG
+801 VASQMG
-807 STSYIQ
+807 STSNIQ
-813 RKYNIGFNRAG
+813 RKYEIGFNRAG

-839 RGSKPREVLVSSEVE
+839 RGSKPREVLIATEME
-854 LESMLSSM
+854 LENLLASLR

>member
-1 MLAKLKKFP
+1 
-10 FYYTLYIIYT
+10 
-20 FIFMAKKESK
+20 MAKKESK
-30 VKKEKKPS
+30 VKKVKQPS
-38 KVMMFLRDERFHFA
+38 KILMFLRDERFRFA
-52 LGVVMFFVSLYV
+52 FGIVLFFCSLYL

-85 GVSRADMKRQV
+85 DVSRADMKRQV

-115 FGVSVFALLLS
+115 FGVSVFAFLLMS
-126 AFAMSIRLLGV
+126 FAVSIRLMGV
-137 EVNALWKWILFPLLF
+137 EVNSLWKWILFPLLF
-152 VVWAPLMMDFFFGG
+152 VVWAPLMLDFFFGG

-176 GAYGAYLSDYLIA
+176 GAYGAYLSDYLIS
-189 NIGLPGTFFVIL
+189 NIGKPGTFFVIL

-207 AGFTFSATIP
+207 AGFAFSATIP
-217 AVQNLFISKKKYN
+217 MIQNLFIPIKTRDTRHETQDLS
-230 GEVESTD
+230 
-237 DNEQL
+237 EQSE
-242 GTDIP
+242 
-247 LSSSDSSPNLGEYFS
+247 LSEQSDLSDSSDSLDEVVDIE

-275 EEEEVIEEI
+275 EKEEVIEEI
-284 TDDREQITDEEA
+284 TDDKEQITDDREEITEEDEV
-296 SVTEEVEISDNA
+296 VTEEVVIENIEETIQLDKPLSPTDNSLKTGEQLSEEI
-308 QLNEENVE
+308 NEV
-316 VVEVEVDKVEEK
+316 
-328 SVDDS
+328 
-333 SELKKETTG
+333 
-342 IEIESVEVKEEERV
+342 EIESVEVKEEERV

-377 DLLKEYPNQVIT
+377 DLLKEYPNQAVT
-389 LSEEEKMANRVKITT
+389 LSKEEQQANQVKIIT

-431 EDGVR
+431 EDGIR

-474 LNPKIVSMHA
+474 SNPKIVSMHA

-750 EKVVEYISEQ
+750 ERVVEYISEQ

-766 FELPEPPVPEG
+766 FELPEPPIPEG

-801 VTSQMG
+801 VSNQMG

-839 RGSKPREVLVSSEVE
+839 RGSKPREVLVSTEME
-854 LESMLSSM
+854 LENILASM

>member
-1 MLAKLKKFP
+1 
-10 FYYTLYIIYT
+10 
-20 FIFMAKKESK
+20 MAEK
-30 VKKEKKPS
+30 KKEKKAKQPS
-38 KVMMFLRDERFHFA
+38 RVAVFLRDERFHFA
-52 LGVVMFFVSLYV
+52 FGAILFFVSLYV

-85 GVSRADMKRQV
+85 GLSRADMKRQIV
-96 LNWTGVNG
+96 NWTGVDG
-104 ALMANYLINEC
+104 AIIAHYLITES
-115 FGVSVFALLLS
+115 FGVSAFALVLI
-126 AFAMSIRLLGV
+126 AFVVAIKLLGFDV
-137 EVNALWKWILFPLLF
+137 KSLWKWILFPILF
-152 VVWAPLMMDFFFGG
+152 IVWAPLMLDFFLGG
-166 LLATSFVNIG
+166 LLATSFVNVG
-176 GAYGAYLSDYLIA
+176 GAYGAFLSDYLMT
-189 NIGLPGTFFVIL
+189 NIGIPGTFFVVL
-201 GSFIVF
+201 GAFLVF
-207 AGFTFSATIP
+207 ATFAFSATIP
-217 AVQNLFISKKKYN
+217 VIQNLFTPKTKFNKKEEAETES
-230 GEVESTD
+230 EVLNEVNES
-237 DNEQL
+237 
-242 GTDIP
+242 I
-247 LSSSDSSPNLGEYFS
+247 
-262 EELEGIEIEQVEI
+262 EEVLDGVEI
-275 EEEEVIEEI
+275 EETDNKEEELIVIETETMDVIEEEPENI
-284 TDDREQITDEEA
+284 TEVLEVKSEEFDVITEEI
-296 SVTEEVEISDNA
+296 VTEEVKEQDG
-308 QLNEENVE
+308 
-316 VVEVEVDKVEEK
+316 VVIDSKVADGGE
-328 SVDDS
+328 SVD
-333 SELKKETTG
+333 
-342 IEIESVEVKEEERV
+342 EV
-356 EENLEPYDPTLDLSY
+356 LEPYDPTLDLSY

-377 DLLKEYPNQVIT
+377 DLLKEYPNQAVT
-389 LSEEEKMANRVKITT
+389 LTEEEKEANRVKIIS
-404 TLKNFGIGVKKIF
+404 TLRNFGIGVKKIV

-436 ISKIKNLE
+436 ISKIQNLE
-444 SDIMLS
+444 KDIMLS
-450 LAATGIRIIAPMP
+450 LAAMGIRIIAPMP

-474 LNPKIVSMHA
+474 ANPKIVSMHA

-566 RNIDKH
+566 RKIDKH

-579 AETPVITDTS
+579 AEAPVITDTS

-616 IKEYNEKFIN
+616 IKEYNEKFVN
-626 RRLNPYKGHKYLP
+626 RRLNPLKGHKYLP
-639 YIVIIIDEFG
+639 YLVIIIDEFG

-715 DQSGAQQLVGK
+715 DQSGAQQLIGR

-750 EKVVEYISEQ
+750 ENVVEYISNQ

-766 FELPEPPVPEG
+766 FELPEPPMPEG
-777 ENKDL
+777 ESKDL
-782 SGVDLSKKDPYFE
+782 SGVDMSKRDSYFE
-795 EVARFV
+795 EVARYV
-801 VTSQMG
+801 VASQMG
-807 STSYIQ
+807 STSNIQ
-813 RKYNIGFNRAG
+813 RKYEIGFNRAG

-839 RGSKPREVLVSSEVE
+839 RGSKPREVLIATDME
-854 LESMLSSM
+854 LENLLASLR

>member
-1 MLAKLKKFP
+1 MKGDK
-10 FYYTLYIIYT
+10 
-20 FIFMAKKESK
+20 KKESK
-30 VKKEKKPS
+30 EKKVKKPS

-52 LGVVMFFVSLYV
+52 LGIVLFFSSLYL
-64 LLALVSFFFTGGADQ
+64 LLAMMSFFFTGGADQ
-79 SIVLAD
+79 NIVLAD

-96 LNWTGVNG
+96 VNWTGVNG
-104 ALMANYLINEC
+104 ALLANYLINEC
-115 FGVSVFALLLS
+115 FGVSVFALLSS
-126 AFAMSIRLLGV
+126 AFAVSVRLLGV
-137 EVNALWKWILFPLLF
+137 EVKSLWKWIVFPLLF
-152 VVWAPLMMDFFFGG
+152 IVWAPLMMDFFFGG
-166 LLATSFVNIG
+166 LLATSFVSIG

-189 NIGLPGTFFVIL
+189 NVGWPGTLFIIL

-207 AGFTFSATIP
+207 AGFAFSATIP
-217 AVQNLFISKKKYN
+217 AVQNLFISKKRYN
-230 GEVESTD
+230 APVEESDASSAAEEEHQDGEINENVDVE
-237 DNEQL
+237 EV
-242 GTDIP
+242 
-247 LSSSDSSPNLGEYFS
+247 
-262 EELEGIEIEQVEI
+262 LEDIEIEQVILEDEEVKEEVV
-275 EEEEVIEEI
+275 EEEESE
-284 TDDREQITDEEA
+284 
-296 SVTEEVEISDNA
+296 TEEVEIENIVEDK
-308 QLNEENVE
+308 EEKTEDIE
-316 VVEVEVDKVEEK
+316 VVVEDITEKAKTEVEID
-328 SVDDS
+328 
-333 SELKKETTG
+333 
-342 IEIESVEVKEEERV
+342 SVEAEEEELV
-356 EENLEPYDPTLDLSY
+356 EENMKPYDPTLDLSY
-371 YKYPTL
+371 YKYPSL
-377 DLLKEYPNQVIT
+377 DLLKEYPNQAFT

-490 FQESKMELPVA
+490 FQEAKMELPVA

-566 RNIDKH
+566 RKIDKH

-589 LVLSTLNSL
+589 LVLATLNSL

-639 YIVIIIDEFG
+639 YLVIIIDEFG

-715 DQSGAQQLVGK
+715 DQSGAQQLIGR

-750 EKVVEYISEQ
+750 ENVVEYISEQ

-766 FELPEPPVPEG
+766 FELPEPPMAEG

-854 LESMLSSM
+854 LESMLATM

>member
-1 MLAKLKKFP
+1 
-10 FYYTLYIIYT
+10 
-20 FIFMAKKESK
+20 MAKKESK
-30 VKKEKKPS
+30 VKKEKQPS

-79 SIVLAD
+79 NIVLAD
-85 GVSRADMKRQV
+85 GISRADMKRQV

-104 ALMANYLINEC
+104 ALMSYYLINEC
-115 FGVSVFALLLS
+115 FGVSVFALLLT
-126 AFAMSIRLLGV
+126 AFAVSVRLLGV
-137 EVNALWKWILFPLLF
+137 EVKALWKWIVFPLLF
-152 VVWAPLMMDFFFGG
+152 IVWAPLMMDFFFGG

-176 GAYGAYLSDYLIA
+176 GAYGAYLSDYLIS
-189 NIGLPGTFFVIL
+189 NIGWPGTLFVIL

-217 AVQNLFISKKKYN
+217 AVQNLFIPIKTRDARHETQDARHETQDTS
-230 GEVESTD
+230 D
-237 DNEQL
+237 DVV
-242 GTDIP
+242 DI
-247 LSSSDSSPNLGEYFS
+247 E
-262 EELEGIEIEQVEI
+262 EELEGVEIEQVEI
-275 EEEEVIEEI
+275 EEEEVVEEI

-296 SVTEEVEISDNA
+296 SVTEEVEILDNS
-308 QLNEENVE
+308 QFTIHNSQSNEDNVE
-316 VVEVEVDKVEEK
+316 VVEVEVNKVEEK
-328 SVDDS
+328 SAMSADDS
-333 SELKKETTG
+333 SKLSEHSTG

-377 DLLKEYPNQVIT
+377 DLLKEYPNQTIT

-431 EDGVR
+431 EDGIR

-501 LGRTITNEVFMFD
+501 LGRTITNDVFMFD

-566 RNIDKH
+566 RKIDKH

-639 YIVIIIDEFG
+639 YLVIIIDEFG

-715 DQSGAQQLVGK
+715 DQSGAQQLIGR

-750 EKVVEYISEQ
+750 ENVVEYISEQ

-782 SGVDLSKKDPYFE
+782 SGVDLSKRDPYFE

-839 RGSKPREVLVSSEVE
+839 RGSKPREVLVASEVE
-854 LESMLSSM
+854 LESMLSTM

>member
-1 MLAKLKKFP
+1 MKGDK
-10 FYYTLYIIYT
+10 
-20 FIFMAKKESK
+20 KKESK
-30 VKKEKKPS
+30 VKKEKQPS
-38 KVMMFLRDERFHFA
+38 KVMMFLRDERFYFA

-152 VVWAPLMMDFFFGG
+152 IVWAPLMMDFFFGG

-247 LSSSDSSPNLGEYFS
+247 LSPSDSSPNLGEHFS

-284 TDDREQITDEEA
+284 TDDREQVTDEEA

-333 SELKKETTG
+333 SELNKETTG

-782 SGVDLSKKDPYFE
+782 SGVDLSKRDPYFE

-854 LESMLSSM
+854 LESMLSTM

>member
-1 MLAKLKKFP
+1 
-10 FYYTLYIIYT
+10 
-20 FIFMAKKESK
+20 MAKKESK
-30 VKKEKKPS
+30 VKKEKQPS
-38 KVMMFLRDERFHFA
+38 KVMMFLQDERFHFA

-104 ALMANYLINEC
+104 ALMANWLINEC
-115 FGVSVFALLLS
+115 FGVSVFALLLT

-137 EVNALWKWILFPLLF
+137 EVKALWKWFVFPLLF
-152 VVWAPLMMDFFFGG
+152 IVWAPLMMDFFFGG

-217 AVQNLFISKKKYN
+217 AIQNLFISKKRYN

-242 GTDIP
+242 GNDIP
-247 LSSSDSSPNLGEYFS
+247 LSPSDSSPNLGEQFS
-262 EELEGIEIEQVEI
+262 EELEGIEIV
-275 EEEEVIEEI
+275 EEVADDIEEI
-284 TDDREQITDEEA
+284 TEVIDEEA
-296 SVTEEVEISDNA
+296 SVTEEVEILDNS
-308 QLNEENVE
+308 QFTIHNSQSNEDNVE
-316 VVEVEVDKVEEK
+316 VVEVEVNKIEEK
-328 SVDDS
+328 SINDS
-333 SELKKETTG
+333 SELNKETTG

-377 DLLKEYPNQVIT
+377 DLLKEYPNQAIV

-616 IKEYNEKFIN
+616 IKEYNEKFVN

-782 SGVDLSKKDPYFE
+782 SGVDLSKRDPYFE

>member
-1 MLAKLKKFP
+1 
-10 FYYTLYIIYT
+10 
-20 FIFMAKKESK
+20 MAKKESK
-30 VKKEKKPS
+30 VKKVKKPS

-52 LGVVMFFVSLYV
+52 LGVVMFFMSLYV
-64 LLALVSFFFTGGADQ
+64 MLALVSFFFTGGADQ
-79 SIVLAD
+79 NIVLAD
-85 GVSRADMKRQV
+85 GISRADMKRQV

-104 ALMANYLINEC
+104 ALMSHYLINEC
-115 FGVSVFALLLS
+115 FGVSVFALLLT
-126 AFAMSIRLLGV
+126 AFAVSVRLLGV
-137 EVNALWKWILFPLLF
+137 EVKALWKWIVFPLLF
-152 VVWAPLMMDFFFGG
+152 IVWAPLMMDFFFGG
-166 LLATSFVNIG
+166 FLATSFVNIG
-176 GAYGAYLSDYLIA
+176 GAYGAYLSDYLIS
-189 NIGLPGTFFVIL
+189 NIGWPGTLFVIL

-217 AVQNLFISKKKYN
+217 AVQNILISKKRYN
-230 GEVESTD
+230 SLSEDNLPHTEDTEITEDTDTLSTLD
-237 DNEQL
+237 DV
-242 GTDIP
+242 
-247 LSSSDSSPNLGEYFS
+247 
-262 EELEGIEIEQVEI
+262 EELEGIEIV
-275 EEEEVIEEI
+275 EEVATDNEEI
-284 TDDREQITDEEA
+284 TEDSVQITDEIVQSADDRVQSTDDNE
-296 SVTEEVEISDNA
+296 VITEEVEIVDN
-308 QLNEENVE
+308 
-316 VVEVEVDKVEEK
+316 VDTKDKIDV
-328 SVDDS
+328 
-333 SELKKETTG
+333 
-342 IEIESVEVKEEERV
+342 EIESVAAKEEERV

-377 DLLKEYPNQVIT
+377 DLLKEYPNQTIT

-431 EDGVR
+431 EDGIR

-501 LGRTITNEVFMFD
+501 LGRTITNDVFMFD

-566 RNIDKH
+566 RKIDKH

-639 YIVIIIDEFG
+639 YLVIIIDEFG

-715 DQSGAQQLVGK
+715 DQSGAQQLIGR

-750 EKVVEYISEQ
+750 ENVVEYISEQ

-782 SGVDLSKKDPYFE
+782 SGVDLSKRDPYFE

-839 RGSKPREVLVSSEVE
+839 RGSKPREVLVASEVE
-854 LESMLSSM
+854 LESMLSTM

>member
-1 MLAKLKKFP
+1 
-10 FYYTLYIIYT
+10 
-20 FIFMAKKESK
+20 MAEK
-30 VKKEKKPS
+30 KKEKKAKQPS
-38 KVMMFLRDERFHFA
+38 RVAVFLRDERFHFA
-52 LGVVMFFVSLYV
+52 FGAILFFVSLYV

-85 GVSRADMKRQV
+85 GLSRADMKRQIV
-96 LNWTGVNG
+96 NWTGVDG
-104 ALMANYLINEC
+104 AIIAHYLITES
-115 FGVSVFALLLS
+115 FGVSAFALVLI
-126 AFAMSIRLLGV
+126 AFVVAIKLLGFDV
-137 EVNALWKWILFPLLF
+137 KSLWKWILFPILF
-152 VVWAPLMMDFFFGG
+152 IVWAPLMLDFFLGG
-166 LLATSFVNIG
+166 LLATSFVNVG
-176 GAYGAYLSDYLIA
+176 GAYGAFLSDYLMT
-189 NIGLPGTFFVIL
+189 NIGIPGTFFVVL
-201 GSFIVF
+201 GAFLVF
-207 AGFTFSATIP
+207 ATFAFSATIP
-217 AVQNLFISKKKYN
+217 VIQNLFTPKTKFNKKE
-230 GEVESTD
+230 EVETESEVL
-237 DNEQL
+237 NEVNES
-242 GTDIP
+242 I
-247 LSSSDSSPNLGEYFS
+247 
-262 EELEGIEIEQVEI
+262 EEVLDGVEI
-275 EEEEVIEEI
+275 EETDNKEEELIVIETETMDVIEEEPENI
-284 TDDREQITDEEA
+284 TEVLEVKSEEFDVITEEI
-296 SVTEEVEISDNA
+296 VTEEVKEQDG
-308 QLNEENVE
+308 
-316 VVEVEVDKVEEK
+316 VVIDSKVADGGE
-328 SVDDS
+328 SVD
-333 SELKKETTG
+333 
-342 IEIESVEVKEEERV
+342 EV
-356 EENLEPYDPTLDLSY
+356 LEPYDPTLDLSY

-377 DLLKEYPNQVIT
+377 DLLKEYPNQAVT
-389 LSEEEKMANRVKITT
+389 LTEEEKEANRVKIIS
-404 TLKNFGIGVKKIF
+404 TLRNFGIGVKKIV

-436 ISKIKNLE
+436 ISKIQNLE
-444 SDIMLS
+444 KDIMLS
-450 LAATGIRIIAPMP
+450 LAAMGIRIIAPMP

-474 LNPKIVSMHA
+474 ANPKIVSMHA

-566 RNIDKH
+566 RKIDKH

-579 AETPVITDTS
+579 AEAPVITDTS

-616 IKEYNEKFIN
+616 IKEYNEKFVN
-626 RRLNPYKGHKYLP
+626 RRLNPLKGHKYLP
-639 YIVIIIDEFG
+639 YLVIIIDEFG

-715 DQSGAQQLVGK
+715 DQSGAQQLIGR

-750 EKVVEYISEQ
+750 ENVVEYISNQ

-766 FELPEPPVPEG
+766 FELPEPPMPEG
-777 ENKDL
+777 ESKDL
-782 SGVDLSKKDPYFE
+782 SGVDMSKRDSYFE
-795 EVARFV
+795 EVARYV
-801 VTSQMG
+801 VASQMG
-807 STSYIQ
+807 STSNIQ
-813 RKYNIGFNRAG
+813 RKYEIGFNRAG

-839 RGSKPREVLVSSEVE
+839 RGSKPREVLIATEME
-854 LESMLSSM
+854 LENLLASLR

>member
-1 MLAKLKKFP
+1 
-10 FYYTLYIIYT
+10 
-20 FIFMAKKESK
+20 MAKKESK
-30 VKKEKKPS
+30 VKKVKKPS

-52 LGVVMFFVSLYV
+52 LGVVMFFMSLYV

-79 SIVLAD
+79 NIVLAD
-85 GVSRADMKRQV
+85 GISRADMKRQV

-104 ALMANYLINEC
+104 ALMSHYLINEC
-115 FGVSVFALLLS
+115 FGVSVFALLLT
-126 AFAMSIRLLGV
+126 AFAVSVRLLGV
-137 EVNALWKWILFPLLF
+137 EVKALWKWIVFPLLF
-152 VVWAPLMMDFFFGG
+152 IVWAPLMMDFFFGG
-166 LLATSFVNIG
+166 FLATSFVNIG
-176 GAYGAYLSDYLIA
+176 GAYGAYLSDYLIS
-189 NIGLPGTFFVIL
+189 NIGWPGTLFVIL

-217 AVQNLFISKKKYN
+217 AVQNIFISKKRYN
-230 GEVESTD
+230 SLTEDNLPHTEDTEITEDTDTLSTLD
-237 DNEQL
+237 DV
-242 GTDIP
+242 
-247 LSSSDSSPNLGEYFS
+247 
-262 EELEGIEIEQVEI
+262 EELEGIEIV
-275 EEEEVIEEI
+275 EEVATDSEEI
-284 TDDREQITDEEA
+284 TEDSVQITDEIVQSTDDNE
-296 SVTEEVEISDNA
+296 VITEEVEIVDN
-308 QLNEENVE
+308 
-316 VVEVEVDKVEEK
+316 VDTKDKIDV
-328 SVDDS
+328 
-333 SELKKETTG
+333 
-342 IEIESVEVKEEERV
+342 EIESVAAKEEERV

-377 DLLKEYPNQVIT
+377 DLLKEYPNQTIT

-431 EDGVR
+431 EDGIR

-501 LGRTITNEVFMFD
+501 LGRTITNDVFMFD

-566 RNIDKH
+566 RKIDKH

-639 YIVIIIDEFG
+639 YLVIIIFYL
-649 DFIMTAG
+649 FY
-656 KEVETPIARIA
+656 
-667 QKARAVGM
+667 
-675 HLILATQRPSVN
+675 
-687 IITGVI
+687 
-693 KANFPARMAF
+693 
-703 KVSSGIDSKTIL
+703 ID
-715 DQSGAQQLVGK
+715 
-726 GDLLYLQG
+726 
-734 DSPVRVQ
+734 R
-741 CAFVDTPEV
+741 
-750 EKVVEYISEQ
+750 
-760 QGYPAP
+760 
-766 FELPEPPVPEG
+766 
-777 ENKDL
+777 
-782 SGVDLSKKDPYFE
+782 
-795 EVARFV
+795 R
-801 VTSQMG
+801 
-807 STSYIQ
+807 
-813 RKYNIGFNRAG
+813 
-824 RIMDQLEVAGIVGPA
+824 
-839 RGSKPREVLVSSEVE
+839 
-854 LESMLSSM
+854 

>member
-1 MLAKLKKFP
+1 
-10 FYYTLYIIYT
+10 
-20 FIFMAKKESK
+20 MAKKESK
-30 VKKEKKPS
+30 VKKEKQPS

-79 SIVLAD
+79 NIVLAD
-85 GVSRADMKRQV
+85 GISRADMKRQV

-104 ALMANYLINEC
+104 ALMSYYLINEC
-115 FGVSVFALLLS
+115 FGVSVFALLLT
-126 AFAMSIRLLGV
+126 AFAVSVRLLGV
-137 EVNALWKWILFPLLF
+137 EVKALWKWIVFPLLF
-152 VVWAPLMMDFFFGG
+152 IVWAPLMMDFFFGG

-176 GAYGAYLSDYLIA
+176 GAYGAYLSDYLIS
-189 NIGLPGTFFVIL
+189 NIGWPGTLFVIL

-217 AVQNLFISKKKYN
+217 AIQNLFIPIKTRDARHETQDAS
-230 GEVESTD
+230 D
-237 DNEQL
+237 DVV
-242 GTDIP
+242 DI
-247 LSSSDSSPNLGEYFS
+247 E
-262 EELEGIEIEQVEI
+262 EELEGVEIEQVEI
-275 EEEEVIEEI
+275 EEEEVVEEI

-296 SVTEEVEISDNA
+296 SVTEEVEILDNS
-308 QLNEENVE
+308 QFTIHNSQSNEDNVE
-316 VVEVEVDKVEEK
+316 VVEVEVDTQKEK
-328 SVDDS
+328 SIVSANNDS
-333 SELKKETTG
+333 SELNKEK
-342 IEIESVEVKEEERV
+342 IDVEIESVVAKEEERV

-377 DLLKEYPNQVIT
+377 DLLKEYPNQTIT

-431 EDGVR
+431 EDGIR

-501 LGRTITNEVFMFD
+501 LGRTITNDVFMFD

-566 RNIDKH
+566 RKIDKH

-639 YIVIIIDEFG
+639 YLVIIIDEFG

-715 DQSGAQQLVGK
+715 DQSGAQQLIGR

-750 EKVVEYISEQ
+750 ENVVEYISEQ

-782 SGVDLSKKDPYFE
+782 SGVDLSKRDPYFE

-839 RGSKPREVLVSSEVE
+839 RGSKPREVLVASEVE
-854 LESMLSSM
+854 LESMLSTM

>member
-1 MLAKLKKFP
+1 MKGEK
-10 FYYTLYIIYT
+10 
-20 FIFMAKKESK
+20 KKESK
-30 VKKEKKPS
+30 VKKAKKPS
-38 KVMMFLRDERFHFA
+38 KIMMFLRDERFHFA
-52 LGVVMFFVSLYV
+52 IGVVMFLMSLYA
-64 LLALVSFFFTGGADQ
+64 LLAMVSFFFTGGADQ
-79 SIVLAD
+79 SIVMNDKL
-85 GVSRADMKRQV
+85 SRADMERDIM
-96 LNWTGVNG
+96 NWTGLNG
-104 ALMANYLINEC
+104 ALVAHYLMNE
-115 FGVSVFALLLS
+115 GLGISAIVLLLVP
-126 AFAMSIRLLGV
+126 FAVSIKLLGI
-137 EVNALWKWILFPLLF
+137 EVQSLWKWILFPLLF
-152 VVWAPLMMDFFFGG
+152 IAWAPLMLDFFLGG
-166 LLATSFVNIG
+166 LLAKSWVNIG
-176 GAYGAYLSDYLIA
+176 GAYGAFLSDYLMV
-189 NIGLPGTFFVIL
+189 NIGGPGTFFVIL
-201 GSFIVF
+201 GSLLVF

-217 AVQNLFISKKKYN
+217 AIQNLFIPKTKYN
-230 GEVESTD
+230 NKVEVSTEESENAEAAESANDELTDTNLVDTELTEELIEEVLDGVEIVSEDINNIEETEVDEVVVEELIEEGENTQEV
-237 DNEQL
+237 N
-242 GTDIP
+242 I
-247 LSSSDSSPNLGEYFS
+247 
-262 EELEGIEIEQVEI
+262 EELEA
-275 EEEEVIEEI
+275 
-284 TDDREQITDEEA
+284 T
-296 SVTEEVEISDNA
+296 TEEVEMKDN
-308 QLNEENVE
+308 V
-316 VVEVEVDKVEEK
+316 
-328 SVDDS
+328 
-333 SELKKETTG
+333 
-342 IEIESVEVKEEERV
+342 IIESNVAEEGERV

-377 DLLKEYPNQVIT
+377 DLLKEYPNQAIT
-389 LSEEEKMANRVKITT
+389 LSEEEKQANRVKITT

-436 ISKIKNLE
+436 ISKIKSLE

-450 LAATGIRIIAPMP
+450 LAAIGIRIIAPMP

-474 LNPKIVSMHA
+474 SNPKIVSMHA

-606 KLLMDANVRN
+606 KLLMDASVRN
-616 IKEYNEKFIN
+616 IKEYNDKFIN

-715 DQSGAQQLVGK
+715 DESGAQQLVGK
-726 GDLLYLQG
+726 GDLLYKQG
-734 DSPVRVQ
+734 DAPVRVQ

-750 EKVVEYISEQ
+750 ESVVEYISEQ
-760 QGYPAP
+760 QGYPTP
-766 FELPEPPVPEG
+766 FELPEPPMPEG

-782 SGVDLSKKDPYFE
+782 SSVDLSKRDPYFE

-824 RIMDQLEVAGIVGPA
+824 RIMDQLEVSGIVGPA

-854 LESMLSSM
+854 LESMLSAM

>member
-1 MLAKLKKFP
+1 
-10 FYYTLYIIYT
+10 
-20 FIFMAKKESK
+20 MAKKESK
-30 VKKEKKPS
+30 AKKEKKPS

-79 SIVLAD
+79 NIVLAD
-85 GVSRADMKRQV
+85 GISRADMKRQV

-104 ALMANYLINEC
+104 ALMSHYLINEC
-115 FGVSVFALLLS
+115 FGVSVFALLLT
-126 AFAMSIRLLGV
+126 AFAVSVRLLGV
-137 EVNALWKWILFPLLF
+137 EVKALWKWIVFPLLF
-152 VVWAPLMMDFFFGG
+152 IVWAPLMMDFFFGG

-176 GAYGAYLSDYLIA
+176 GAYGAYLSDYLIS
-189 NIGLPGTFFVIL
+189 NIGWPGTLFVIL

-217 AVQNLFISKKKYN
+217 AIQNLFIPIKTRDARHETRDAS
-230 GEVESTD
+230 D
-237 DNEQL
+237 DVV
-242 GTDIP
+242 DI
-247 LSSSDSSPNLGEYFS
+247 D
-262 EELEGIEIEQVEI
+262 EELGGVEIEQVEI
-275 EEEEVIEEI
+275 EEEEVIDDNAQSDEIEIIEDTSGQKEVFVEEI
-284 TDDREQITDEEA
+284 L
-296 SVTEEVEISDNA
+296 DNA
-308 QLNEENVE
+308 QLDEENVE
-316 VVEVEVDKVEEK
+316 VVEVDVDTQKEK
-328 SVDDS
+328 SIVSANNDS
-333 SELKKETTG
+333 SELNREK
-342 IEIESVEVKEEERV
+342 IDVEIESVAAKEEERV

-377 DLLKEYPNQVIT
+377 DLLKEYPNQTIT

-431 EDGVR
+431 EDGIR

-501 LGRTITNEVFMFD
+501 LGRTITNDVFMFD

-566 RNIDKH
+566 RKIDKH

-639 YIVIIIDEFG
+639 YLVIIIDEFG

-715 DQSGAQQLVGK
+715 DQSGAQQLIGR

-750 EKVVEYISEQ
+750 ENVVDYISEQ

-782 SGVDLSKKDPYFE
+782 SGVDLSKRDPYFE

-854 LESMLSSM
+854 LESMLSTM